1 MIEYANLLT
10 LTVQPGASPSQRR
23 IRVSIEAMPSVLIQC
38 RAAQVPLVQE
48 QLQRAYHLMR
58 RQGGTPTPAELKA
71 LVTTGV
77 ATSDT
82 GAEDVAP

>member
-1 MIEYANLLT
+1 
-10 LTVQPGASPSQRR
+10 
-23 IRVSIEAMPSVLIQC
+23 VLIPC
-38 RAAQVPLVQE
+38 RTAQVPLVQE

-77 ATSDT
+77 QA
-82 GAEDVAP
+82 GADDAHEAQQ